1 MSRNSKAEDVT
12 AKLLSEAHLNL
23 TAMEDAP
30 SMYHI
35 NRVEAV
41 KQRIIV
47 VTSLAIKFHRLILV

>member
-1 MSRNSKAEDVT
+1 
-12 AKLLSEAHLNL
+12 
-23 TAMEDAP
+23 MEDAP